1 MNKIYTI
8 TNHSYEVGNWG
19 STDSTI
25 IATTDKQIALER
37 FSGLEFFCNKSRD
50 NQKWWYE
57 YHLLEWDCEDKS
69 RVLKICNNDDDTGN
83 KK

>member
-1 MNKIYTI
+1 MIYTI
-8 TNHSYEVGNWG
+8 TNHSYEVGSWG

-37 FSGLEFFCNKSRD
+37 FSELEFFCNKTRSD
-50 NQKWWYE
+50 QKWWRE
-57 YHLLEWDCEDKS
+57 YQLLEWYREDS
-69 RVLKICNNDDDTGN
+69 FRVLKICDNDDNTGN